1 MVIIMNLSF
10 ITSIFGILEKR
21 GHMKNVSAAFDT
33 WLTDTTQTIADCE
46 MKLIV
51 LPK

>member
-1 MVIIMNLSF
+1 
-10 ITSIFGILEKR
+10 
-21 GHMKNVSAAFDT
+21 MKNVSAAFDT
-33 WLTDTTQTIADCE
+33 WLTDPTQNIANCE